1 MPGVLVHVTRGPIVE
16 SFHRGDLV
24 VADSA
29 GKLLYKVGDP
39 DRVTYFRSSSKPI
52 QALAVVLSGAVDRF
66 GLTERELAVTCAS
79 HNAEEFHVE
88 AVLSVLAKAGLGEEN
103 LQCGSHPPLDGASAR
118 RLVAAGQKPTSV
130 HSNCSG
136 KHSGMLAAIQAMGWS
151 TADYISPDHP
161 LQRWNR
167 ELVAT
172 VCDYPAKDIVIG
184 IDGCGVAVF
193 GLPVRNM
200 AYGFA
205 RLADADTL
213 PAELRTAARRIVAAM
228 QAYPE
233 MVAGTNRFC
242 SDLMRAAGGRVVAKS
257 GAEAVYCAGFLKGR
271 TPITAERGV
280 GTAVK
285 IDDGG
290 SRATA
295 PVMMKVMTELGVLD
309 AGQADALKR
318 YAHPEN
324 RNFRNDLCGEIKT
337 AFELE
342 EDHRP

>member
-16 SFHRGDLV
+16 SVHRGDLAV
-24 VADSA
+24 VESA
-29 GKLLYKVGDP
+29 GKLLHHVGDP

-79 HNAEEFHVE
+79 HNAEDFHVE
-88 AVLSVLAKAGLGEEN
+88 AVLSVLAKAGLGEES
-103 LQCGSHPPLDGASAR
+103 LQCGTHLPLDRASAA
-118 RLVAAGQKPTSV
+118 RLVAAGRESTSV

-136 KHSGMLAAIQAMGWS
+136 KHSGMLAACRAMGWS

-172 VCDYPAKDIVIG
+172 VCDYPAKDIAIG
-184 IDGCGVAVF
+184 IDGCGVPVF

-205 RLADADTL
+205 RLADPDTL
-213 PAELRTAARRIVAAM
+213 PSELRAAARRVVAAM

-242 SDLMRAAGGRVVAKS
+242 SDLMRIAAGKVVAKS

-271 TPITAERGV
+271 TPATVERGM
-280 GTAVK
+280 GAAVK

-295 PVMMKVMTELGVLD
+295 PVMMKVMTDLGVLD
-309 AGQADALKR
+309 AEGAAALKR

-324 RNFRNDLCGEIKT
+324 RNFRNDLCGEIRV
-337 AFELE
+337 AF
-342 EDHRP
+342 DW

>member
-1 MPGVLVHVTRGPIVE
+1 MPGVLVNVTRGPIVE
-16 SFHRGDLV
+16 SIHRGDLAV
-24 VADSA
+24 VDSA
-29 GKLLYKVGDP
+29 GKLLHQVGDP

-52 QALAVVLSGAVDRF
+52 QALAGVLSGAVDRF

-79 HNAEEFHVE
+79 HSAEDFHVE
-88 AVLSVLAKAGLGEEN
+88 AVLSVLAKAGLGEQH
-103 LQCGSHPPLDGASAR
+103 LQCGWHPPLDRASAA
-118 RLVAAGQKPTSV
+118 RLVEAGRKPTSV

-136 KHSGMLAAIQAMGWS
+136 KHSGMLAACQAMGWPTS
-151 TADYISPDHP
+151 DYINPDHP

-184 IDGCGVAVF
+184 IDGCGVPVF

-205 RLADADTL
+205 RLADPDTL
-213 PAELRTAARRIVAAM
+213 PSELRTPVRRIVAAM
-228 QAYPE
+228 RAYPE
-233 MVAGTNRFC
+233 MVAGTSRFC
-242 SDLMRAAGGRVVAKS
+242 SDLMRAAAGKVVAKS
-257 GAEAVYCAGFLKGR
+257 GAEAVYCAGFLKGK
-271 TPITAERGV
+271 TTATAERGMAA
-280 GTAVK
+280 AVK

-295 PVMMKVMTELGVLD
+295 PVMMKVVTGLGILD
-309 AGQADALKR
+309 AAQAAALKR

-324 RNFRNDLCGEIKT
+324 RNFRNDLCGEIKVV
-337 AFELE
+337 FEL
-342 EDHRP
+342 